1 MGGQL
6 LHLHPWTFTSIFI
19 FRLASESSFFR
30 ITWDCIDK
38 KSAIWSNI
46 IFNFSSEEDG
56 KSWNS
61 IPADPLNVDFFF
73 STTFAAS
80 CTEGFSQII
89 IIFLLY
95 IGYDWS
101 LFRHY
106 TVLWTIR
113 IKWIF
118 NSLQMR
124 YKCCMVTFWGGIRK
138 KVKPDVTPYYTIA
151 SCHWNY
157 SVLWYPKYKVDI
169 AHPSSYKSIL

>member
-1 MGGQL
+1 MVKHHFQFL
-6 LHLHPWTFTSIFI
+6 FWRRWQIMEQYS
-19 FRLASESSFFR
+19 
-30 ITWDCIDK
+30 C
-38 KSAIWSNI
+38 WSCQRR
-46 IFNFSSEEDG
+46 
-56 KSWNS
+56 
-61 IPADPLNVDFFF
+61 FFF
-73 STTFAAS
+73 LYHLCCFLHR
-80 CTEGFSQII
+80 GIFSNYYY
-89 IIFLLY
+89 FFVA
-95 IGYDWS
+95 GYDWS

-138 KVKPDVTPYYTIA
+138 KVKPDVTPYYTMV

>member
-1 MGGQL
+1 MK
-6 LHLHPWTFTSIFI
+6 TV
-19 FRLASESSFFR
+19 FR
-30 ITWDCIDK
+30 IRNIFETRQINGQTSFSISLLK
-38 KSAIWSNI
+38 KMANH
-46 IFNFSSEEDG
+46 G
-56 KSWNS
+56 T
-61 IPADPLNVDFFF
+61 V
-73 STTFAAS
+73 
-80 CTEGFSQII
+80 
-89 IIFLLY
+89 FLLILSTLIFFLY
-95 IGYDWS
+95 HLCCFLHRGIFSNYYYFFVVGYDWS
-101 LFRHY
+101 RFRHY

-138 KVKPDVTPYYTIA
+138 KVKPDVTPYYTMV